1 MTDISAKQLNIDKL
15 IQKIKPVKRKVEKL
29 EHIELLKKKYGECNK
44 CNLCGGESGTLKI
57 IQHTYKCMYYINETN
72 GPFIVGNIK
81 NNSNIDTVKILTI
94 LQREYGEVDKTTEK
108 SIIGSYGAG
117 PCFIICMRNRF
128 TYKSTLAHI
137 DTLTQN
143 PLEPFEHYEPN
154 QTDVYII
161 GGDNSSKT
169 QIHDILILL
178 KEKKHGIKCANIIT
192 NNSNK
197 FAIDS
202 ISGKIYMDEN
212 INIQTD
218 DPQLSNQRIQI
229 MKICILMNEM
239 SKLQKIE

>member
-1 MTDISAKQLNIDKL
+1 MTDILEKQLNIDKL
-15 IQKIKPVKRKVEKL
+15 IQKTKPVKRKVEKP
-29 EHIELLKKKYGECNK
+29 EHIELFNNKYGECNK
-44 CNLCGGESGTLKI
+44 CNLCGGQSGTLKI
-57 IQHTYKCMYYINETN
+57 IPHTYKCMYYINETN

-94 LQREYGEVDKTTEK
+94 LQREYGEIDKTTEK

-137 DTLTQN
+137 DALTQN

-169 QIHDILILL
+169 QIHDIIISL
-178 KEKKHGIKCANIIT
+178 KEKKHDIKYANIIT
-192 NNSNK
+192 NISNI
-197 FAIDS
+197 FATDC
-202 ISGKIYMDEN
+202 ISGKIYMDDN

-218 DPQLSNQRIQI
+218 FQQLSNQRIQR
-229 MKICILMNEM
+229 MKIRILMNEM